1 MRLTR
6 NSTPETRN
14 FFSAFFHPLFLC
26 WLRKTQPQTRGEISL
41 PELTKE
47 VKVRWGPYC
56 VPHLYASTQRDLFMA
71 QGYLHAQERLWQ
83 MDMKRRFLCGRTAEV
98 IGNRPIPCE
107 GISVHI
113 RDKGAVNLDYFFR
126 LAGMR
131 RAAEASL
138 GRLPARLVEFL
149 EAYSAGVNRYIE
161 THLKSLPLEFRL
173 LGYEPDPWRPEDS
186 LTIAKGFAF
195 FLSTSL
201 FTRVTWTA
209 IAEKL
214 AGHPDKLH
222 SLMPSYPAAGPSITR
237 QIAADSRALL
247 QFMSGTFEAAG
258 WIAAGQGS
266 NNWVV
271 APWRSATGGP
281 LLCNDPHLRMEQP
294 SFWYLIHLRAER
306 DGKDEEE
313 FDVRGAS
320 IPGSPCVHVGH
331 NRQIAWGVTAA
342 LCDDADL
349 YREKLHP
356 AEPDT
361 YLADG
366 DWIRMRSEEE
376 KIPVHGGKT
385 VTKKIRFT
393 RHGPLLSD
401 FTRREDTDGAEEALA
416 FKWTAH
422 DPSRELCVLHGINR
436 ARDWKEFRESLSH
449 QTAPTLNYV
458 YADRSGNIGYSLA
471 GSIPIRSARP
481 SFLPLPG
488 WGSESEWKG
497 YIPFE
502 ELPCLYNPP
511 EGAIATANNDIAAG
525 GYAYHLSDLFDPP
538 YRIRRIKELLAAK
551 KKFSVADMAEIQ
563 QDGISTHGREITA
576 ILSPDLAAL
585 AEGNDAL
592 GKAAEKLLRWN
603 GDCSPNSVEAALF
616 QIFYHRLTGRLL
628 QPALGEN
635 LYLAY
640 LEIFNQ
646 SLFPVEQILRDSASP
661 WFAQQPRPELVETS
675 LRETCNELR
684 GRLGDNMDQWTWGK
698 IHTLTLSHPLD
709 GNRLLRGFLS
719 AGPFPASGDG
729 VTINIGFYRRSKP
742 YRQVVGPSLRMIIDL
757 AALERSLFIT
767 SSGQSGHF
775 LSPHYRDQTAL
786 WREGKYIR
794 LSDDADVTDA
804 PALILTPAD

>member
-6 NSTPETRN
+6 NSKAESRN
-14 FFSAFFHPLFLC
+14 FFSALLRPLLRG
-26 WLRKTQPQTRGEISL
+26 WLRRTQPQTRGAMAL
-41 PELTKE
+41 PGLEKE
-47 VKVRWGPYC
+47 VIVRWGPYS
-56 VPHLYASTQRDLFMA
+56 VPHLYAANQRDLFLA

-83 MDMKRRFLCGRTAEV
+83 MDTKRRFLCGRTAEV

-131 RAAEASL
+131 RAAVASL
-138 GRLPARLVEFL
+138 RCLPAQFAEFL
-149 EAYSAGVNRYIE
+149 EAYSTGVNRYIE

-186 LTIAKGFAF
+186 LTIGKGFAF

-201 FTRVTWTA
+201 FTRLTWTV

-214 AGHPDKLH
+214 AGQPDKLH

-237 QIAADSRALL
+237 QIAADSREML

-258 WIAAGQGS
+258 WTAAGQGS

-271 APWRSATGGP
+271 GPRRSVTGGA

-294 SFWYLIHLRAER
+294 SFWYLIHLQATG
-306 DGKDEEE
+306 DGKEEE
-313 FDVRGAS
+313 FDVWGAS
-320 IPGSPCVHVGH
+320 IPGSPCIHLGH
-331 NRQIAWGVTAA
+331 NRRIAWGVTAA

-349 YREKLHP
+349 YREKIHP
-356 AEPDT
+356 TEPDT
-361 YLADG
+361 YLTDG
-366 DWIRMRSEEE
+366 DWTRMRSEEE
-376 KIPVHGGKT
+376 KIPVHGGKS
-385 VTKKIRFT
+385 VTKKIRLT

-401 FTRREDTDGAEEALA
+401 FTRGESVEGVEEALA

-422 DPSRELCVLHGINR
+422 EPSRELCALYGINR
-436 ARDWKEFRESLSH
+436 ARDWKEFREALSH

-458 YADRSGNIGYSLA
+458 YADCDGNIGYSLA
-471 GSIPIRSARP
+471 GSVPIRSARP

-488 WGSESEWKG
+488 WDSDSEWKG

-502 ELPCLYNPP
+502 ELPYLYNPP

-538 YRIRRIKELLAAK
+538 YRIGRIKELLAAK
-551 KKFSVADMAEIQ
+551 EKFSVQDMADMQ
-563 QDGISTHGREITA
+563 QDGISAHGREITA
-576 ILSPDLAAL
+576 ILSRDLAAL
-585 AEGNDAL
+585 AERNGSL

-603 GDCSPNSVEAALF
+603 GDCSADSVAAALF
-616 QIFYHRLTGRLL
+616 QIFYHRLTRQLL
-628 QPALGEN
+628 QPALGDN
-635 LYLAY
+635 LFLAY

-646 SLFPVEQILRDSASP
+646 SLFPVEQILRDPASP
-661 WFAQQPRPELVETS
+661 WFAAQPRWTLVETS
-675 LRETCNELR
+675 LRATCDELR
-684 GRLGDNMDQWTWGK
+684 GLLGADMERWQWGK

-709 GNRLLRGFLS
+709 GNRWLRGLLS

-729 VTINIGFYRRSKP
+729 VTINMGFYRRSQP
-742 YRQVVGPSLRMIIDL
+742 YRQVVGPSLRMIVDL

-775 LSPHYRDQTAL
+775 LSPHYRDQTEL
-786 WREGKYIR
+786 WREGKYISLYHDGQEQDR
-794 LSDDADVTDA
+794 QVLT
-804 PALILTPAD
+804 LTP

>member
-6 NSTPETRN
+6 NPKLETRN
-14 FFSAFFHPLFLC
+14 FFSALLQPCLKY
-26 WLRKTQPQTRGEISL
+26 WLRHTAPKTRGAGAL
-41 PELTKE
+41 PGLTKE
-47 VKVRWGPYC
+47 VTVRWGPYS
-56 VPHLYASTQRDLFMA
+56 VPHVFASNQPDMFLT

-113 RDKGAVNLDYFFR
+113 GDKSAVNLDYFFR

-131 RAAEASL
+131 RAAVASL
-138 GRLPARLVEFL
+138 HRMPARHVEFL

-186 LTIAKGFAF
+186 LTIGKGFAF

-214 AGHPDKLH
+214 AGQPDRLH

-237 QIAADSRALL
+237 QIAAASRELL
-247 QFMSGTFEAAG
+247 QFMSGTFETAG

-271 APWRSATGGP
+271 APSRSATGGA

-294 SFWYLIHLRAER
+294 SFWYLIHLHAAREA
-306 DGKDEEE
+306 KEEE
-313 FDVRGAS
+313 LDVVGAS
-320 IPGSPCVHVGH
+320 IPGSPCVHIGH
-331 NRQIAWGVTAA
+331 NREIAWGITAA

-356 AEPDT
+356 TEPDT
-361 YLADG
+361 YLVNG
-366 DWIRMRSEEE
+366 GWTRMRSEEE
-376 KIPVHGGKT
+376 QIPVHGGET

-401 FTRREDTDGAEEALA
+401 FTRAKSADGAEEALA

-422 DPSRELCVLHGINR
+422 EPSRELCALYGINR
-436 ARDWKEFRESLSH
+436 ARDWSEFREALSH
-449 QTAPTLNYV
+449 QTAPALNYV

-471 GSIPIRSARP
+471 GSVPIRSARP
-481 SFLPLPG
+481 SLLPIPG

-497 YIPFE
+497 YIPFG
-502 ELPCLYNPP
+502 ELPYLYNPP

-538 YRIRRIKELLAAK
+538 YRIRRIKELLAGK
-551 KKFSVADMAEIQ
+551 EKFSVEDMAEIQ
-563 QDGISTHGREITA
+563 QDGISMHGREITA
-576 ILSPDLAAL
+576 ILRGDLAAL
-585 AEGNDAL
+585 AESHDAL
-592 GKAAEKLLRWN
+592 GKAAERLLRWN
-603 GDCSPNSVEAALF
+603 GDCSADSVAAALF
-616 QIFYHRLTGRLL
+616 QIFYHRLTRGLL

-635 LYLAY
+635 LFLAY
-640 LEIFNQ
+640 MEIFNQ
-646 SLFPVEQILRDSASP
+646 SLFPVEQILRDAASP
-661 WFAQQPRPELVETS
+661 WFAAQPRATLVETS
-675 LRETCNELR
+675 LRATCDELR
-684 GRLGDNMDQWTWGK
+684 GLLGEDMERWQWGK

-709 GNRLLRGFLS
+709 TNRWLRGFLS
-719 AGPFPASGDG
+719 AGPYPASGDG

-757 AALERSLFIT
+757 AALDRSLFVT

-775 LSPHYRDQTAL
+775 LSPHYRDQMEL
-786 WREGKYIR
+786 WRHGQYMR
-794 LSDDADVTDA
+794 LSDGADVTDS
-804 PALILTPAD
+804 PELLLTPAD